1 MSAIEMIC
9 YGLALVGIML
19 TLIGR
24 ILLLT
29 EASSISLGWV
39 WAIRMLPLADVM
51 FLSRFWDSAKKGAF
65 TSLAGLVFLMPLG
78 GKALWDEK
86 HPKPVDTKATFG
98 RLDGDR
104 KNELYTEIKAE
115 HDERVQAKQHK
126 LAQLNVHLGAWYQ
139 SMQERRAGLDTATPE
154 EVAAFNE
161 EAAAY
166 SALHEVSKMETEALR
181 TLLGRNLRGWDDISD
196 DEYVAYLRKR
206 EEQRRMP
213 NIKTAMRGV
222 QATKQSEE

>member
-1 MSAIEMIC
+1 MNVVEMIC
-9 YGLALVGIML
+9 YGLALAGILL

-29 EASSISLGWV
+29 EASSISMGWV

-65 TSLAGLVFLMPLG
+65 TSLAGLVLLMPLG

-104 KNELYTEIKAE
+104 KNALYSDIKAE
-115 HDERVQAKQHK
+115 HDERVQAKQRK
-126 LAQLNVHLGAWYQ
+126 LAQLNAHMSAWYQ
-139 SMQERRAGLDTATPE
+139 SMQERRGGLETATPQ

-166 SALHEVSKMETEALR
+166 SALHEVSKKETAALQ
-181 TLLGRNLRGWDDISD
+181 TLLGRNLRGWNDISD
-196 DEYVAYLRKR
+196 DEYAAYLRKQD
-206 EEQRRMP
+206 EHRRMP
-213 NIKTAMRGV
+213 NIKTAMRGIHSEE
-222 QATKQSEE
+222 QSEE